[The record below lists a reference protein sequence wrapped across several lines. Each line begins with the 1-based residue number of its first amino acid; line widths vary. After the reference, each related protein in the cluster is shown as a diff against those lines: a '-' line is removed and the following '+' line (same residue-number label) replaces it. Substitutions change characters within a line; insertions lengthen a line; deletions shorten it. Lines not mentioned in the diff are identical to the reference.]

1 MASQPLADDFPPAPA
16 ALVETV
22 ARNCLIADA
31 RHARDMTMCSYLLAM
46 RERYRLEAGLP
57 LGGEVPRKPLG
68 EWLEARERLWDSLED
83 ADYAPLPLEGGA
95 IDPFDCDAANA
106 ALGGQGLFYSA
117 GLGRGARPHFCL
129 AVLERRLEAPGHR
142 VLVAGAEYAGDLVGP
157 PAALRGET
165 IYLRERALRR
175 WLWTRIEEWR
185 WRRSNQALGRALAAY
200 GLTGDEADADAAL
213 DAMMR
218 AEGEAVLLH
227 EQGELR
233 AAALLGPAWEEM
245 LAALDEP
252 RSELVLRAVR
262 DHLADCLVTL
272 PELLAREA
280 QASLHFYAG
289 NLYGMRR
296 ELFPAWLQ
304 AYEAWVET
312 GSTASLAAVVEAGRK
327 HWLAQAQRLLALHAA
342 QDDDDA
348 GGSIAARVQD
358 ATLRL

>member
-1 MASQPLADDFPPAPA
+1 MASERSAAALPPAPA
-16 ALVETV
+16 VLVETV
-22 ARNCLIADA
+22 RRNCLIADA

-57 LGGEVPRKPLG
+57 LGREVPRKPLG

-83 ADYAPLPLEGGA
+83 ADYALLPLEAGR

-106 ALGGQGLFYSA
+106 ELGGQGLFYSA

-129 AVLERRLEAPGHR
+129 AALERRLEGPGHR
-142 VLVAGAEYAGDLVGP
+142 VLVAGAEYAADLVGP

-165 IYLRERALRR
+165 IYLREGALRR

-185 WRRSNQALGRALAAY
+185 WRKSNQALGRALAAY
-200 GLTGDEADADAAL
+200 GVSGDEAESDAAL
-213 DAMMR
+213 DAMTR

-227 EQGELR
+227 ERGELR
-233 AAALLGPAWEEM
+233 AAALLGPAWEAM

-252 RSELVLRAVR
+252 RSELLVRAVR

-272 PELLAREA
+272 PELIAREA

-289 NLYGMRR
+289 NLHGMRR

-312 GSTASLAAVVEAGRK
+312 GSLAPMAAAAEAGRG

-342 QDDDDA
+342 QGEGGASA
-348 GGSIAARVQD
+348 GLSALAQD
-358 ATLRL
+358 ATLKL